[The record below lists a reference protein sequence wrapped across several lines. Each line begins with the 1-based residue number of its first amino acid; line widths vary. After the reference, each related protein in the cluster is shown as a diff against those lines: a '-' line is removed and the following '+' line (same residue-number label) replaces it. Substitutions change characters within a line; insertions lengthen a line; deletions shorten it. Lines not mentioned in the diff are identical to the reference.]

1 MAERRSDLDTGE
13 RPPTPDYAPRV
24 EPSEP
29 VQAVEPADVRRDADA
44 TNRAR
49 AASEPVRKPYA
60 EKDTDDIVHD
70 IERTRSEMSGTLS
83 AIEAKLSPQNI
94 KNEAKDTANE
104 VLDTIKEQL
113 SPRNLSRLARDTIKE
128 TGIDMF
134 DTIKANPL
142 PSLIAGLS
150 VGWLIFKG
158 DDRNDDYG
166 YYEEERDYYR
176 YGNRPYRE
184 GRGGDYRRA
193 RAYRD
198 ESDYDRSYVDY
209 DRDMD
214 YERGA
219 YETEYYAAGTYEEGD
234 DRSAADQAKAQAGQ
248 AKERAGELTD
258 RAQDRMQ
265 DFGDEVQYRARRATN
280 DLERVIYERPLAAGA
295 VAIGI
300 GALVGAALPSTQKEN
315 ELMGRQSDHLK
326 EEAETRAKRIAD
338 RTADAAKEAAQDVK
352 ETAKEAAKDVKDEAE
367 SAAKDVKDTAKA
379 ETKKEKEDAKK
390 EHSSNS

>member
-1 MAERRSDLDTGE
+1 MAERRSDLDAGE
-13 RPPTPDYAPRV
+13 RPPTPEYAPRV
-24 EPSEP
+24 EPSDR
-29 VQAVEPADVRRDADA
+29 VQPVEPADVRHDADA

-49 AASEPVRKPYA
+49 TSGEPARKPYA
-60 EKDTDDIVHD
+60 EKDTDEIVHD

-104 VLDTIKEQL
+104 VLDAIKEQL
-113 SPRNLSRLARDTIKE
+113 SPRNLSRLARDTVKE

-150 VGWLIFKG
+150 VGWLVFKG
-158 DDRNDDYG
+158 DDRNQDYG
-166 YYEEERDYYR
+166 YYDEERDYYR

-184 GRGGDYRRA
+184 GRGGA
-193 RAYRD
+193 RAYRG
-198 ESDYDRSYVDY
+198 ERDY
-209 DRDMD
+209 DRDVD
-214 YERGA
+214 YERDT
-219 YETEYYAAGTYEEGD
+219 YETEYYAAGTYGEGD
-234 DRSAADQAKAQAGQ
+234 DRSAADK
-248 AKERAGELTD
+248 AKERTGQVKD
-258 RAQDRMQ
+258 RAQDRAQ

-315 ELMGRQSDHLK
+315 ELMGRQSDELK
-326 EEAETRAKRIAD
+326 EEAEARAKRIAD
-338 RTADAAKEAAQDVK
+338 RTAD
-352 ETAKEAAKDVKDEAE
+352 TAKEAAKDVKKEAE
-367 SAAKDVKDTAKA
+367 SAAKDVKD
-379 ETKKEKEDAKK
+379 
-390 EHSSNS
+390 

>member
-1 MAERRSDLDTGE
+1 MAERRSNLDADE
-13 RPPTPDYAPRV
+13 RPPTPEYAPRV

-29 VQAVEPADVRRDADA
+29 VQAVEPKDVRRDADA

-49 AASEPVRKPYA
+49 VSSEPPRKPYA
-60 EKDTDDIVHD
+60 EKDADEIVHD

-83 AIEAKLSPQNI
+83 ALEAKLSPQNI
-94 KNEAKDTANE
+94 KNEAKDTAND
-104 VLDTIKEQL
+104 VLDAIKEQL
-113 SPRNLSRLARDTIKE
+113 SPRNLSRLARDTVKE

-158 DDRNDDYG
+158 DDRNEDYG
-166 YYEEERDYYR
+166 YYDEERDYYR
-176 YGNRPYRE
+176 YGSRPYRE
-184 GRGGDYRRA
+184 GRGDFRSA
-193 RAYRD
+193 RAYRG
-198 ESDYDRSYVDY
+198 EPDY
-209 DRDMD
+209 DRDID
-214 YERGA
+214 YERDT

-234 DRSAADQAKAQAGQ
+234 DRSAADQAKERANR
-248 AKERAGELTD
+248 AKERAGEMTD

-280 DLERVIYERPLAAGA
+280 DLERAIYERPLAAGA

-315 ELMGRQSDHLK
+315 ELMGRQSDQLK
-326 EEAETRAKRIAD
+326 EEAEARAKRIAD
-338 RTADAAKEAAQDVK
+338 RTADTAKEAAQDVK
-352 ETAKEAAKDVKDEAE
+352 ETAKKAAKDVKDEAE
-367 SAAKDVKDTAKA
+367 SAAKDVKDTAKT
-379 ETKKEKEDAKK
+379 ETKKEKEDAKEK
-390 EHSSNS
+390 HSSNS

>member
-1 MAERRSDLDTGE
+1 MAERRSDLDAGE
-13 RPPTPDYAPRV
+13 RPPTPEYAPRV

-49 AASEPVRKPYA
+49 AASEPARKPYA
-60 EKDTDDIVHD
+60 EKETDDIVHD

-104 VLDTIKEQL
+104 VLDAIKEQL
-113 SPRNLSRLARDTIKE
+113 SPRNLSRLARHTIKE

-176 YGNRPYRE
+176 YGNRPYRAGEYQRSRGYRE
-184 GRGGDYRRA
+184 GP
-193 RAYRD
+193 
-198 ESDYDRSYVDY
+198 DY
-209 DRDMD
+209 DRDYDRDID

-219 YETEYYAAGTYEEGD
+219 YETEYYAGGTYEEGD
-234 DRSAADQAKAQAGQ
+234 DRSAADKTKAQASQAKGQ
-248 AKERAGELTD
+248 AGEMAD
-258 RAQDRMQ
+258 HAQERMQ
-265 DFGDEVQYRARRATN
+265 HLSDEVQYRARRATN

-352 ETAKEAAKDVKDEAE
+352 ETAKDAAKDVKGEAE